1 MLSFDDTVRARRAVR
16 GFHPDRP
23 VPAEVIREAFALA
36 QRAPSNCN
44 IQPWRVFVASG
55 DARDRVREALTQA
68 FDDGVSGRPDVAFD
82 TFRDEH
88 RRLQVDC
95 AVTMYKAMG
104 IGKNDRAGRGRAHRR
119 NFELF
124 DAPHTAII
132 CMNREF
138 GAGVALD
145 VGMYVQTL
153 MLALASR
160 GVQSCPQA
168 AVRHYPDVL
177 RVALDIPDDLQVLCG
192 MSFGYEN
199 SSVPANSARM
209 SREPVDANVFFRDQ

>member
-23 VPAEVIREAFALA
+23 VPPDVMRDAFALA

-55 DARDRVREALTQA
+55 AARERVRDALSSA
-68 FDDGVSGRPDVAFD
+68 FDEGVAGTPDVAFD

-104 IGKNDRAGRGRAHRR
+104 IGKHDRSGRGRAHRR

-124 DAPHTAII
+124 DAPHTAVV
-132 CMNREF
+132 CMNRDF

-153 MLALASR
+153 MLALAAR

-168 AVRHYPDVL
+168 AVRHYPAAL
-177 RVALDIPDDLQVLCG
+177 RSALDIPEDLQVLCG

-199 SSVPANSARM
+199 PSVPANSARM
-209 SREPVDANVFFRDQ
+209 TREPVEANVFFREK

>member
-1 MLSFDDTVRARRAVR
+1 MLSFDDTVRSRRAVR

-23 VPAEVIREAFALA
+23 VPPDVIREAFALA

-44 IQPWRVFVASG
+44 IQPWRVFVATG
-55 DARDRVREALTQA
+55 AARDRVRDALMAA
-68 FDDGVSGRPDVAFD
+68 FDEGVSGTPDVAFD
-82 TFRDEH
+82 TFRDEY
-88 RRLQVDC
+88 RLLQVDC

-104 IGKNDRAGRGRAHRR
+104 IGKTDRVGRRRAHRR

-124 DAPHTAII
+124 DAPHTAIV
-132 CMNREF
+132 CMNRSF

-153 MLALASR
+153 ILALASR

-168 AVRHYPDVL
+168 AIRHYPQVL
-177 RVALDIPDDLQVLCG
+177 RAALDIPDDLQVLCG
-192 MSFGYEN
+192 MSFGYEDAE
-199 SSVPANSARM
+199 VPANSARM
-209 SREPVDANVFFRDQ
+209 TRESVDANVFFRE